1 MNQFW
6 IEGILVVEETI
17 IVSGSVLFVYLFLC
31 TGGGEGV
38 SAFLFFTD
46 SKEPCPY
53 LLQTLTQLCSLVKNR
68 DKAQMIW
75 MYINPSRKILVTKKV
90 SSSSST
96 TMKMKMLHFLTNWTA
111 QELTE
116 ELQKQMLEMQS
127 LSSERDDNSKR
138 MLEKFAS
145 LILGL
150 LLWLIYLTVKLK
162 VTHSRFLL
170 GKNNT
175 TETSTWL
182 FSNNLLWSAL

>member
-1 MNQFW
+1 
-6 IEGILVVEETI
+6 
-17 IVSGSVLFVYLFLC
+17 
-31 TGGGEGV
+31 
-38 SAFLFFTD
+38 
-46 SKEPCPY
+46 
-53 LLQTLTQLCSLVKNR
+53 
-68 DKAQMIW
+68 

-111 QELTE
+111 QELTD

-175 TETSTWL
+175 TETST
-182 FSNNLLWSAL
+182 